1 MTLYRLPASAPTFG
15 KGPSLAARRTLA
27 KFGLGIDRRPTH
39 NSPMNKLYYERADY
53 SVVVKKQGTSS
64 KGMEVGDLPG
74 RKCQPHQASIGLF
87 RHYRGGQAGG
97 QRGPQGPVE

>member
-39 NSPMNKLYYERADY
+39 NSPMNGEE
-53 SVVVKKQGTSS
+53 QGTSS

-74 RKCQPHQASIGLF
+74 RKCQPHQAFIGLF

-97 QRGPQGPVE
+97 